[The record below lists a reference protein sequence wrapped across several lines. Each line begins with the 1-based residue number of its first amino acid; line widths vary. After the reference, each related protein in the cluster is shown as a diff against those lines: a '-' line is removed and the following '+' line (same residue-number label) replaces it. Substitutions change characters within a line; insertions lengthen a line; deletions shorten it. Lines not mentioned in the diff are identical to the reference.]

1 MTFFSTLSVISRFP
15 STAIKC
21 KFLYLLNLLGND
33 VEAGHAS
40 LETLISYFKPVNVN
54 RKAVWLLTP
63 TKIHLRISDLTYDKN
78 LALLCNLNPSSF
90 G

>member
-1 MTFFSTLSVISRFP
+1 MTFFSTLSIISRFP

-54 RKAVWLLTP
+54 RKAV
-63 TKIHLRISDLTYDKN
+63 
-78 LALLCNLNPSSF
+78 
-90 G
+90 